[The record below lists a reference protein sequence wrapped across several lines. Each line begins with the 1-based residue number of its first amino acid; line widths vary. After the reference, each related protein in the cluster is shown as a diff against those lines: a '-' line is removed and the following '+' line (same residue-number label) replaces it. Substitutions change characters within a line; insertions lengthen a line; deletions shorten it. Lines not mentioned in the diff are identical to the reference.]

1 MDRSYLELLKYR
13 GSMYRLFASLYIEEI
28 DRPMLEKLLKL
39 KLPRIRKAEESWQI
53 DFNAGY
59 ELFENYLNEYKGKN
73 DDEIKDMLEDLAADY
88 AKVFL
93 AAGEAS
99 GKAAFPYESVYVGND
114 SEFGGSIQTNLHALY
129 AAKGLRMKEDMF
141 KIMEDHIGLE
151 FNFMAELIAAQAE
164 AVSKDEEEESKKLL
178 KEQISFFRQHISKW
192 MTSFTNDIYK
202 YADRDFYKGVA
213 RMTNGFIGFEMAV
226 LKDKEL
232 NG

>member
-93 AAGEAS
+93 AAGE
-99 GKAAFPYESVYVGND
+99 V
-114 SEFGGSIQTNLHALY
+114 FGGGEEDEVAAEGEALHGHL
-129 AAKGLRMKEDMF
+129 
-141 KIMEDHIGLE
+141 
-151 FNFMAELIAAQAE
+151 AQAVGDDVDVH
-164 AVSKDEEEESKKLL
+164 AALKKNGVLRAPFQFRDLDLSSFSKK
-178 KEQISFFRQHISKW
+178 
-192 MTSFTNDIYK
+192 
-202 YADRDFYKGVA
+202 
-213 RMTNGFIGFEMAV
+213 
-226 LKDKEL
+226 
-232 NG
+232 